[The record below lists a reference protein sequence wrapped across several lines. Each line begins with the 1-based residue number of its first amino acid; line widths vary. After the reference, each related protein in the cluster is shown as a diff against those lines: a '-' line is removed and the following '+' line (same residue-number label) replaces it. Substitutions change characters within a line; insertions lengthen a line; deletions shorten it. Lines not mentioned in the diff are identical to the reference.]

1 MDVLALDI
9 TNTTSASR
17 ETCIGHA
24 CLTQDLVAAFL
35 SCNVVISLVGIAGN
49 SLVLLSVV
57 RTRSL
62 QNQNNVFLASLAVA
76 DLIMMAI
83 GVPAHTVIGF
93 GFLHHVDPWLCLSLG
108 TFINGLAFVT
118 IFHIA
123 VVAFDRYLAV
133 TSPMTYNQKMTN
145 TRVAALIV
153 GIWLTATVIASIS
166 FAWNNIGN
174 HRNDDTCD
182 VFFVLGRWYRVMAVI
197 LVIVFPFSATTY
209 WYFVIFRIALGHRRR
224 IRAIDIALGAN
235 GIARAENF
243 DTVSR
248 IKADI
253 RAAITLIIVIS
264 FFVIAWTPGI
274 TLIIIDI
281 LVPLPKLRST
291 YIHVIV
297 LIATT
302 NAFLNS
308 AVNPIIYAARNREF
322 RKAFRAQLGK
332 MLRCFTK

>member
-1 MDVLALDI
+1 MDISALDI
-9 TNTTSASR
+9 TNTTSALP

-76 DLIMMAI
+76 DLIMIAI
-83 GVPAHTVIGF
+83 GVPVHAVIGF
-93 GFLHHVDPWLCLSLG
+93 GFLHQVNPWLCLSVG
-108 TFINGLAFVT
+108 TFVTGMAFVT
-118 IFHIA
+118 MFHIA

-133 TSPMTYNQKMTN
+133 TSPMTYNQKMTS
-145 TRVAALIV
+145 TRVAAVIV
-153 GIWLTATVIASIS
+153 GIWLAAIVIASIS
-166 FAWNNIGN
+166 FAWNNIGDY
-174 HRNDDTCD
+174 RNDFTCD
-182 VFFVLGRWYRVMAVI
+182 VFFVLGRWYRVMTVTLA
-197 LVIVFPFSATTY
+197 IVFPFSATTY

-235 GIARAENF
+235 GIARAENV

-253 RAAITLIIVIS
+253 RVAITLIIVIS
-264 FFVIAWTPGI
+264 FFVIAWTPGAA
-274 TLIIIDI
+274 LIIIDT

-291 YIHVIV
+291 
-297 LIATT
+297 
-302 NAFLNS
+302 
-308 AVNPIIYAARNREF
+308 
-322 RKAFRAQLGK
+322 
-332 MLRCFTK
+332 